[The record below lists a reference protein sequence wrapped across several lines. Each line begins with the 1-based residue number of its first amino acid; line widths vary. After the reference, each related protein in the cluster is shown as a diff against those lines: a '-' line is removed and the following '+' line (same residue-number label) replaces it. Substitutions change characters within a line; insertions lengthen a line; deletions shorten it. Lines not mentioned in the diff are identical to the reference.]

1 MPIIGRLDGQV
12 DELIIK
18 PVGRRRAPD
27 EAVAPEAAS
36 PPPARQREQAGR
48 PETPGDKRRDDE
60 GLPVWLL

>member
-18 PVGRRRAPD
+18 PVGRRRMPD
-27 EAVAPEAAS
+27 EADAPAAPS
-36 PPPARQREQAGR
+36 PPPARPREQVGR
-48 PETPGDKRRDDE
+48 TETPGDERRDDE